1 MDNLEDDSLENL
13 NGSNRQV
20 SHAYLNSEAASDVPS
35 SNDGASAAPSRHMTI
50 KSSLEPS

>member
-1 MDNLEDDSLENL
+1 MDNLEDDSLEAL
-13 NGSNRQV
+13 RSSNRQV

-35 SNDGASAAPSRHMTI
+35 SNDGSAGVSRHMTI